1 MSEAKNGP
9 DRRLGGGGG
18 AGRGWPLSDTEELC
32 DNLCNKKAPNGN
44 VTVICNLRWYLSF
57 FR

>member
-18 AGRGWPLSDTEELC
+18 GGAGMAPVRYRGAL
-32 DNLCNKKAPNGN
+32 
-44 VTVICNLRWYLSF
+44 
-57 FR
+57 